1 MRRFLKDIVKEDI
14 VDKIDKTFKVRK
26 IEGAELLT
34 TKLFPCSFK
43 WLKVGDIVLDDQDRD
58 STVIQIGADF
68 IVVQKGEPFTWT
80 SNTFTAIKE
89 FHFIAGTPL
98 DVNSEWLKKSVIQG
112 NKLPLFWLA
121 LPTNETFF
129 ANGQGL
135 ERESSVRLFV
145 IDQSLLKYTV
155 DEYYSQ
161 VMKYLVAYLEAFK
174 MALKKNQLFANV
186 DSFDEKELYRLG
198 SENADGF
205 EAVILDSNLS
215 AIEIRFTLPIRKRE
229 NCLC

>member
-1 MRRFLKDIVKEDI
+1 MRSFLKDIVSQIVTDI
-14 VDKIDKTFKVRK
+14 DQNFTVSK
-26 IEGAELLT
+26 IELPDNIS
-34 TKLFPCSFK
+34 TKLFLCDLK
-43 WLKVGDIVLDDQDRD
+43 WLKVGDTLDDNDGHFVTIT
-58 STVIQIGADF
+58 TVGSNF
-68 IVVQKGEPFTWT
+68 VTVFKENPFTWT
-80 SNTFTAIKE
+80 SKKVTAFKV

-98 DVNSEWLKKSVIQG
+98 DVNSEWLKKSIVQE

-129 ANGQGL
+129 TNGQGL
-135 ERESSVRLFV
+135 ERESQVRLFI

-161 VMKYLVAYLEAFK
+161 VMKYLVAYLDAFK
-174 MALKKNQLFANV
+174 LSLKKNKLFANI
-186 DSFDEKELYRLG
+186 DSFEEKELYRLG

-215 AIEIRFTLPIRKRE
+215 AIEVRFTLPVRKRE
-229 NCLC
+229 NCIC